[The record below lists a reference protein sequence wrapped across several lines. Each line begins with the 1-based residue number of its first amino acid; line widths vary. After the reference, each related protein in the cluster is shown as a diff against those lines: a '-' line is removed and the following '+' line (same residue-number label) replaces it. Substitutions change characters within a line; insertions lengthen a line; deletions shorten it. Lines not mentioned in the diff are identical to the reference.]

1 MGLGTKFEAGINGF
15 LATFVS
21 NTSSQLC
28 SDIIPL
34 ALTAA
39 TIWVIFYGYAVM
51 RGAVQDSLHTFLSH
65 AIKISLIAGVALSAG
80 EYQGS
85 IVGFVEGLQS
95 ALIQSISG
103 STSIGATIDNM
114 AAPFQALE
122 THLYGEAF
130 TDMMPSFSIALA
142 AIIITIAR
150 IVVIFGT
157 LGLFLAAKF
166 LLCFVLAV
174 GPIFIACAMFSG
186 TQRFAESWVSGAMGL
201 VLLNAFV
208 AGSIAIVTSFAEA
221 FATQISANVDTSSL
235 LIATTNLLIVSVVLV
250 WAAMKLDTLA
260 AQLTSS
266 AAFGGLNLPKRPPK
280 QSGDKA
286 PPSPKNEIKND
297 QPEGNKVP
305 TNVNGQSGS
314 NQSGRNDSYGSGSS
328 GSPAAAPLYQR
339 STLDFIRKAST
350 R

>member
-1 MGLGTKFEAGINGF
+1 MGLATELETGINGF

-28 SDIIPL
+28 SDIILP
-34 ALTAA
+34 ALTGA
-39 TIWVIFYGYAVM
+39 TIWLILYGYAVM

-95 ALIQSISG
+95 ALINAISG
-103 STSIGATIDNM
+103 SATVGAAIDNM
-114 AAPFQALE
+114 AAPFEALE
-122 THLYGEAF
+122 THLYGEGF
-130 TDMMPSFSIALA
+130 TGMMPSFSIVLA

-150 IVVIFGT
+150 IVVIVGT
-157 LGLFLAAKF
+157 LGLFVTAKF

-186 TQRFAESWVSGAMGL
+186 TQRFAESWVSGALGL

-208 AGSIAIVTSFAEA
+208 AGSIAMVTSFAEA
-221 FATQISANVDTSSL
+221 FATQISASADTSN
-235 LIATTNLLIVSVVLV
+235 LISATTSLLIVSVVLIL
-250 WAAMKLDTLA
+250 AARKLDALA
-260 AQLTSS
+260 AQLTGG

-280 QSGDKA
+280 GSSNDKA

-297 QPEGNKVP
+297 QPEGNKGP

-314 NQSGRNDSYGSGSS
+314 NNSYGSSGS

>member
-1 MGLGTKFEAGINGF
+1 MGLATELETGINGF
-15 LATFVS
+15 LTTFVS

-39 TIWVIFYGYAVM
+39 TLWVIFYGYAVM

-65 AIKISLIAGVALSAG
+65 AIKMSLIAGVALSAG

-85 IVGFVEGLQS
+85 IVSFVEGLQS
-95 ALIQSISG
+95 ALIQAISG
-103 STSIGATIDNM
+103 STTVGATIDNM
-114 AAPFQALE
+114 AAPFTALE

-130 TDMMPSFSIALA
+130 TDVIPRFSIAIA
-142 AIIITIAR
+142 AIIITVAR
-150 IVVIFGT
+150 IIVIVGT
-157 LGLFLAAKF
+157 IGLFAGAKI

-186 TQRFAESWVSGAMGL
+186 TQRFAESWVSGALGL
-201 VLLNAFV
+201 VLLNTFV
-208 AGSIAIVTSFAEA
+208 AGSIAMVTSFAQA
-221 FATQISANVDTSSL
+221 FATQVSTNADTSN
-235 LIATTNLLIVSVVLV
+235 LIAVTTNLLIVSVVLIL
-250 WAAMKLDTLA
+250 AATKLDVLA
-260 AQLTSS
+260 AQLTGG

-280 QSGDKA
+280 GSSNEKA
-286 PPSPKNEIKND
+286 PPAPKNEIKND
-297 QPEGNKVP
+297 QPGENKVP
-305 TNVNGQSGS
+305 TNVNSQSGS
-314 NQSGRNDSYGSGSS
+314 NNSYGSSSS

-339 STLDFIRKAST
+339 STVDFIRKAST